1 LFSVH
6 QAALT
11 RSIFPRAMT
20 WRRKQQRCGRTG
32 GWRRKSGR
40 GERAACRWGRGH
52 ACSVVDCSYDSS
64 VLMNVKS
71 RMQSVTVLCNTVL
84 STLNA
89 ERHMSRQYHAN
100 ITPISRQYHAN
111 VTPMSRHAN
120 VTSRRTRRKHSNT
133 LEAWRCCCCGG
144 RLNLLAPLA

>member
-1 LFSVH
+1 MEHLESILFSVH

-11 RSIFPRAMT
+11 RSISPRAMT

-52 ACSVVDCSYDSS
+52 ACSVVDCSYDSCCADERQ
-64 VLMNVKS
+64 VKS

-84 STLNA
+84 STLNT

-100 ITPISRQYHAN
+100 ITPI
-111 VTPMSRHAN
+111 SRHAN

-144 RLNLLAPLA
+144 RLNLLAPLP